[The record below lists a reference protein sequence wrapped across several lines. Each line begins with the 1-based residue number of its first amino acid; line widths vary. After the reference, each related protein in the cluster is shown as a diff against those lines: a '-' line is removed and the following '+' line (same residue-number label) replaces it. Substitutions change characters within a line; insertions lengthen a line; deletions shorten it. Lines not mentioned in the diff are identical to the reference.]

1 MPTLLEELISSYTG
15 SGSDDPKT
23 SLTPTIY
30 NINERKSGLLP
41 RYALYTWYA
50 MAESGLYA
58 ANATHL

>member
-15 SGSDDPKT
+15 SGSGDPKM

-30 NINERKSGLLP
+30 NTNEAESGLLR

-50 MAESGLYA
+50 MAESGRYA